1 VPNLEKLEGNK
12 WIVVRNPF
20 FSGLL
25 VMKQASQVVGDI
37 PVDGPFDTREEAE
50 KVKKN
55 LREKSVKR
63 AAAATKV
70 RYVAIVMRQD
80 DPSSNRADGSWACF
94 VDTDKDEAI
103 KKAIEATK
111 RYESR
116 GNGPYDILVGSLTD
130 KVEVPV
136 AYELVKL

>member
-1 VPNLEKLEGNK
+1 MMLEGNR
-12 WIVVRNPF
+12 WIITKNPIY
-20 FSGLL
+20 SGLL
-25 VMKQASQVVGDI
+25 VIRQVGKLRGDT
-37 PVDGPFDTREEAE
+37 VVAGPFDTLKEAE
-50 KVKKN
+50 KMRKDLKKKPVKK
-55 LREKSVKR
+55 V

-70 RYVAIVMRQD
+70 NYVAIVMRQD
-80 DPSSNRADGSWACF
+80 DPISNRSDGSWACF
-94 VDTDKDEAI
+94 VDTDRDEAI

-130 KVEVPV
+130 KVEMPV